1 MKPSVDRHII
11 RMRRGMFIASLI
23 TLSGCASLSEPKVI
37 DDILFSD
44 KNFALCFSGVESY
57 SPAAVTEIDCS
68 DSNITSV
75 DELKYFPNLKHL
87 VLLNNQIAHLN
98 TRNNPKLERI
108 VVAGND
114 LTDIDVSHNPELKML
129 NVSKNQLTQLDV
141 SRNPLLESLY
151 AYKMPIAELDVSHL
165 DKLRDLGLSMHKLNE
180 LDVTH
185 NPNLSSLNLTS
196 GSLTRLDLSHNP
208 KLGYLYLSTNRLTA
222 LDVSN
227 NPELKQLNVRNNKLT
242 KLDLSQQTKL
252 QEVKA
257 DYNTLDEFA
266 LGKNPQ
272 LRALEINNNQ
282 LSELDIS
289 QQSGLKKLIAFNNPL
304 YDITFDHDHKF
315 DLFSVEG
322 TPYTAALTTTSQ
334 EPEKAQGI
342 SNLLAPR
349 VSIIEGGVITQKGHQ
364 YEVTPTQM
372 VAPSLGQYIGFRYS
386 VTLPK
391 NAQGKVDPS
400 LAKTSQFPITVRMT
414 HPEIVDPKTGKG
426 FTVSTW
432 TDTMFKHDQ
441 NLAMWYF
448 GDKSEL
454 VSGRWVLEI
463 LYRDNVVAR
472 KAFQLI
478 NLDDPK
484 EQQAIKQA
492 LVLQRLLTK
501 GAGFLCA
508 NKSLQ
513 SCMHIESEA
522 QCEQTLEPYNQECQA
537 QAKAM
542 IDKQKDSIKSKDALT
557 EYSKLYIG
565 CLAAKYVEVKQLDR
579 QEVRACIKT

>member
-1 MKPSVDRHII
+1 MKPSVDHHII
-11 RMRRGMFIASLI
+11 RMRRGIFIASLV
-23 TLSGCASLSEPKVI
+23 TLSGCANLSEPKVI
-37 DDILFSD
+37 GDIPFSD

-75 DELKYFPNLKHL
+75 DELKYFPNLEHL
-87 VLLNNQIAHLN
+87 VLLNNQIEHLN

-108 VVAGND
+108 AVASNQ
-114 LTDIDVSHNPELKML
+114 LTEIDVSQNPALEML
-129 NVSKNQLTQLDV
+129 NVSKNQLTQLDI
-141 SRNPLLESLY
+141 SRNPLLERIY
-151 AYKMPIAELDVSHL
+151 AYKMPIAELDTSHL
-165 DKLRDLGLSMHKLNE
+165 TRLRDLGLSMHKLNE

-185 NPNLSSLNLTS
+185 NPNLTSLNLTS
-196 GSLTRLDLSHNP
+196 GSLTTLDLSHNP
-208 KLGYLYLSTNRLTA
+208 KLGYLYLSSNRLTEID
-222 LDVSN
+222 LSH

-242 KLDLSQQTKL
+242 KLDLSQQTQL

-257 DYNTLDEFA
+257 DYNALDLFT

-282 LSELDIS
+282 LSNLDIS

-304 YDITFDHDHKF
+304 YDITFDHGQKF

-322 TPYTAALTTTSQ
+322 TPYTAALTTISQ
-334 EPEKAQGI
+334 EPKKAQDI

-391 NAQGKVDPS
+391 NAQGQVDPS
-400 LAKTSQFPITVRMT
+400 LAKTGQFPITVRMT
-414 HPEIVDPKTGKG
+414 HPEIIDPKTGKG

-432 TDTMFKHDQ
+432 TDTMFKHDG

-454 VSGRWVLEI
+454 VSGRWVLEL

-484 EQQAIKQA
+484 EKEAIKQA
-492 LVLQRLLTK
+492 LILQQLLTK
-501 GAGFLCA
+501 GAGFLCS
-508 NKSLQ
+508 NKPFQ
-513 SCMHIESEA
+513 SCMHIEDKT
-522 QCEQTLEPYNQECQA
+522 QCEQAFEPYNIECQA
-537 QAKAM
+537 AAKM
-542 IDKQKDSIKSKDALT
+542 LIEKHQDTLDSKEAFTRYFKFYA
-557 EYSKLYIG
+557 G
-565 CLAAKYVEVKQLDR
+565 CLTAKYVKEKQLDR
-579 QEVRACIKT
+579 QEVRQCLTP